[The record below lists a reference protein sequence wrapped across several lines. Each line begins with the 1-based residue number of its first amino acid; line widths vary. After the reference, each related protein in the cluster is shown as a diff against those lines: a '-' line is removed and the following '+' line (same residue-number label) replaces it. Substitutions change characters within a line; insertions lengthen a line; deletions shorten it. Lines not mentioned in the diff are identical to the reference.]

1 MILTCPECATSYFV
15 DGLILPPKGRMVK
28 CTSCDARWRAMPE
41 PDPAGGEPAPADASA
56 PPPEPDPAE
65 AKSEARM
72 KARAA
77 AAAAKAAAPPAKGPP
92 RGVLIGAVAAVV
104 LVAAIGGLVLFRQ
117 QVVGAV
123 PATATAFRAVGLP
136 VNTLGLVIEG
146 VASKPIFVAGRP
158 ALSITG
164 AIRNVKDEAREA
176 PALRISLLDEKG
188 EAVAGLIAQPLNAK
202 VPPGGRRYFAVSLAE
217 PPRNAHKLEIAFE
230 GGDHAVEAPAG
241 KGGHAAPGHGE
252 SGHGEPAHGAPAH
265 GEAHPPAAG
274 HAPEPIEAKPLPP
287 DSPDALHPHD

>member
-15 DGLILPPKGRMVK
+15 DGLILPPQGRMVK

-41 PDPAGGEPAPADASA
+41 PDPAGAAGASADAST
-56 PPPEPDPAE
+56 PPPPAPDPAE

-77 AAAAKAAAPPAKGPP
+77 AAAAKAAAPPPKGPP
-92 RGVLIGAVAAVV
+92 KVVLIGAVAAVV
-104 LVAAIGGLVLFRQ
+104 MVAAIGGLVLFRQ
-117 QVVGAV
+117 QVVGVV
-123 PATATAFRAVGLP
+123 PASAGAFRALGLP

-146 VASKPIFVAGRP
+146 VVSKPTFVAGRP

-176 PALRISLLDEKG
+176 PALRISLLDEAG
-188 EAVAGLIAQPLNAK
+188 ETVAGLIAQPLNAK
-202 VPPGGRRYFAVSLAE
+202 VPPGGKRYFAVSLPE

-241 KGGHAAPGHGE
+241 KGGEHGK
-252 SGHGEPAHGAPAH
+252 PAHGETTHAAPAH
-265 GEAHPPAAG
+265 GEAHPPAAAG
-274 HAPEPIEAKPLPP
+274 HAPEPIEAKPLSP